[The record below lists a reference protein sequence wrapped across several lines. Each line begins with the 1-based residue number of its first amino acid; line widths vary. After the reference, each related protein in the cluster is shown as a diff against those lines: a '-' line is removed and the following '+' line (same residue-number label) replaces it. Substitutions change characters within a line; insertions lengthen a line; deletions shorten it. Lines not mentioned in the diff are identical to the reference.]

1 MPIIACQ
8 VHDGAVRSMR
18 GIMAPASS
26 TRSDMTRLI
35 PITTAAVRNAS
46 GTAHRLEKRCA
57 ASQTRMTGATAA
69 GASRTAMIGARHN
82 GIRTPASIACARGVG
97 IAEMILPSVGHS
109 PVSTIAIPT
118 TMNAPT
124 AAGHPPS
131 TAPAPASRAAP
142 GVDQARVIGIRYRR
156 ESQSIPNAWVTHRTS
171 SPDAASVASAPTAAR
186 PVSTTANELVKPTRA
201 VTMPALIG
209 CELLRTAS
217 GSVVSVE
224 SDMVSDSAR
233 PAPDPIY
240 LSGRMGEVT
249 ALP

>member
-26 TRSDMTRLI
+26 TRSDVTRLI

-57 ASQTRMTGATAA
+57 ASQTTMTGATAA

-109 PVSTIAIPT
+109 PVRTIAIPT

-156 ESQSIPNAWVTHRTS
+156 ESQSISQRFGSHTEPAVRTPPRS
-171 SPDAASVASAPTAAR
+171 R
-186 PVSTTANELVKPTRA
+186 PR
-201 VTMPALIG
+201 
-209 CELLRTAS
+209 RQ
-217 GSVVSVE
+217 
-224 SDMVSDSAR
+224 R
-233 PAPDPIY
+233 R
-240 LSGRMGEVT
+240 GR
-249 ALP
+249 